1 MKEQKW
7 EGEGRGMAIG
17 QRSWVQKTPDVCGG
31 DPCIRD
37 TRITVHG
44 LVEWRRLGLT
54 DAQILDAVAGLTPDD
69 FETAWDYYDHH
80 RDEIEQIILAEKA

>member
-1 MKEQKW
+1 MATGQK
-7 EGEGRGMAIG
+7 
-17 QRSWVQKTPDVCGG
+17 SWVQTRPGVQGG

-44 LVEWRRLGLT
+44 LVEWKRLGLS

-69 FETAWDYYDHH
+69 LGTAWDYYDHH
-80 RDEIEQIILAEKA
+80 RDEIDRIIRADREA